1 MNIND
6 TCLQFHILNGNV
18 HVTGHHKEFLK
29 LVFQALQCYGASSQY
44 EEGLTLKISFLETL
58 HIGKFK
64 LSTQL
69 IN

>member
-1 MNIND
+1 MNINN

-18 HVTGHHKEFLK
+18 HVTGHHKEFLNWCFK
-29 LVFQALQCYGASSQY
+29 PYSVMVLALSF
-44 EEGLTLKISFLETL
+44 EEGLTLKTSFLETL
-58 HIGKFK
+58 HDGKFK